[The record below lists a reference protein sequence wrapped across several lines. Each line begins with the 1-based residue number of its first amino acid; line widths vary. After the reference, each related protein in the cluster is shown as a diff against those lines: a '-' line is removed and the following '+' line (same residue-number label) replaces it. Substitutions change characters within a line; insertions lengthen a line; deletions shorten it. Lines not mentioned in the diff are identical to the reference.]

1 MQTDNACV
9 LDIICVGPGGGSP
22 DGLLFPL
29 LVSTEKPC
37 FPKQMWAIFPA
48 EHQPTSNTRARL
60 AHCLLKTLCG
70 NSNSHDIF
78 YHLKE
83 FTVTVPQMINQ
94 TAFNSENYYL
104 INAFSGEANSNKS

>member
-1 MQTDNACV
+1 MLRLCSLLFFIYSVLQVVIMYICTGYTGMQTDNACV

-60 AHCLLKTLCG
+60 AHCL
-70 NSNSHDIF
+70 
-78 YHLKE
+78 
-83 FTVTVPQMINQ
+83 
-94 TAFNSENYYL
+94 
-104 INAFSGEANSNKS
+104 